1 LSQSK
6 RIFKKKYLVVVMDMY
21 DYGSSYDHTDY
32 YTSEEA
38 IYVAK
43 EIILTSFTKRGQDG
57 YDEWMTFGED
67 AFIVAINGSPEI
79 TKFSGQGFVKEICGL
94 TE

>member
-1 LSQSK
+1 
-6 RIFKKKYLVVVMDMY
+6 MDMH

-32 YTSEEA
+32 YTPEEA

-43 EIILTSFTKRGQDG
+43 KIILSSFTKRGQDG
-57 YDEWMTFGED
+57 YDEWLKFGED
-67 AFIVAINGSPEI
+67 AFVVAINGSPEI
-79 TKFSGQGFVKEICGL
+79 PKFSGQIFVKEICGL